1 MMKVNIERRSIDV
14 PASCLPAG
22 TYFRYKNETRETS
35 HGLLLKVDT
44 TDRAVNLYTGTIVPV
59 LDAPYEVI
67 RDIEIKGWV

>member
-1 MMKVNIERRSIDV
+1 MMKVNIERRTVDV

-22 TYFRYKNETRETS
+22 TFFHYPNESRESS
-35 HGLLLKVDT
+35 HGILLKVDT
-44 TDRAVNLYTGTIVPV
+44 TGRAVNLYTGTIVLV